1 MAWVK
6 WLLLLLLTAFICKP
20 YLQAGFPYTH
30 DGENHL
36 ARFANYKIA
45 LREGQFP
52 PRFAPNLNNHY
63 GYPVF
68 NYNYPLANILSLP
81 FSFLKINYEL
91 TFKLLVAGFVF
102 WALVGIWFWLCS
114 YWALLLF
121 ASSPYLV
128 NLIYFRGNIGEIMAL
143 CLLPW
148 LFYALNNFSKFNKL
162 FLILLLALFFLSHNI
177 AVVFALPILFF
188 YAFLK
193 FKNNYKLYLN
203 LLSVFLISFLL
214 TTWFWLPAIFEK
226 NLVILDQANLSQG
239 FIDHFVNLS
248 QLLFSKLE
256 FGFSYLGSVDS
267 LSFSLGLGQ
276 ILVLILAVI
285 YLTPLPLSCGS
296 GECRRPRRG
305 GAPGHTGGGEGGL
318 CLLLFISQL
327 NFTKFIWQNLPLAN
341 FIQFPWRLT
350 LFFSILIL
358 PLSVLVFK
366 NTHRYLKLFLIFIL
380 FLQFWGISKIKAAD
394 YFHKTNID
402 YDAFSQSTSTAN
414 ENLPKNFTY
423 QKLWD
428 WQPTPSILTGAGEIK
443 VVEWRGSY
451 RKYNLDLKEKSVIV
465 EPTMN
470 FAGWF
475 TRLSFSDSESENFGG
490 ERQTKL
496 VNYIDN
502 EEIAGR
508 LAYEL
513 PAGKYEIESKFTQHT
528 WPRLLGNGLSVATI
542 LALVI
547 YFIYEKSRVL

>member
-1 MAWVK
+1 M
-6 WLLLLLLTAFICKP
+6 LI
-20 YLQAGFPYTH
+20 
-30 DGENHL
+30 
-36 ARFANYKIA
+36 IA
-45 LREGQFP
+45 
-52 PRFAPNLNNHY
+52 
-63 GYPVF
+63 
-68 NYNYPLANILSLP
+68 
-81 FSFLKINYEL
+81 
-91 TFKLLVAGFVF
+91 
-102 WALVGIWFWLCS
+102 
-114 YWALLLF
+114 
-121 ASSPYLV
+121 
-128 NLIYFRGNIGEIMAL
+128 
-143 CLLPW
+143 
-148 LFYALNNFSKFNKL
+148 
-162 FLILLLALFFLSHNI
+162 
-177 AVVFALPILFF
+177 
-188 YAFLK
+188 
-193 FKNNYKLYLN
+193 
-203 LLSVFLISFLL
+203 
-214 TTWFWLPAIFEK
+214 
-226 NLVILDQANLSQG
+226 
-239 FIDHFVNLS
+239 
-248 QLLFSKLE
+248 
-256 FGFSYLGSVDS
+256 
-267 LSFSLGLGQ
+267 
-276 ILVLILAVI
+276 
-285 YLTPLPLSCGS
+285 
-296 GECRRPRRG
+296 
-305 GAPGHTGGGEGGL
+305 
-318 CLLLFISQL
+318 QL

>member
-1 MAWVK
+1 M
-6 WLLLLLLTAFICKP
+6 
-20 YLQAGFPYTH
+20 
-30 DGENHL
+30 
-36 ARFANYKIA
+36 
-45 LREGQFP
+45 
-52 PRFAPNLNNHY
+52 
-63 GYPVF
+63 
-68 NYNYPLANILSLP
+68 
-81 FSFLKINYEL
+81 
-91 TFKLLVAGFVF
+91 
-102 WALVGIWFWLCS
+102 
-114 YWALLLF
+114 
-121 ASSPYLV
+121 
-128 NLIYFRGNIGEIMAL
+128 
-143 CLLPW
+143 
-148 LFYALNNFSKFNKL
+148 
-162 FLILLLALFFLSHNI
+162 
-177 AVVFALPILFF
+177 
-188 YAFLK
+188 
-193 FKNNYKLYLN
+193 
-203 LLSVFLISFLL
+203 
-214 TTWFWLPAIFEK
+214 
-226 NLVILDQANLSQG
+226 ILDQANLSQG

-305 GAPGHTGGGEGGL
+305 GTPVHTGVGEVVL
-318 CLLLFISQL
+318 CLLLIIAQL